1 MHTETSFMT
10 LLRPLL
16 LFTAG
21 LLASAAHAL
30 PEIQSWSTDNGT
42 RVLFVEAAELPMVD
56 IRVVFDAGSAR
67 DAGHPGVASL
77 TNALLDQGAAG
88 LNAGAI
94 ARGFE
99 QRGSKLGGGIGRDM
113 AWLSLRSLSDKKLLT
128 PSFELFA
135 KVLAQPDFPA
145 ADFKREQ
152 QRTLT
157 GLEYK
162 KQKPGSIASKAF
174 YRNVYGEHP
183 YAGEP
188 EGTEESVAALTAA
201 DLKAFYKRYYVA
213 RNAVIVMVGDVST
226 KQAKAMA
233 EKLSDALPKGKKADS
248 LRTVAPLSNGETVV
262 VEFPSSQSHVLM
274 GAPGVRR
281 GDPDYFV
288 LYVGNHV
295 LGGSGLVSRISQE
308 IREKRGLSYSAYSYF
323 VPLKELGPY
332 TLGFQTR
339 NDQRD
344 EALKVLRDTL
354 QAFIDDGPTAAEL
367 KSSVSNIVGGFPLRV
382 ASNGKII
389 EYLAVI
395 GFYDLPLDYLSTFN
409 DKVKAVTAEQIRD
422 AFKRRVKVENMVT
435 VTVGGEVKSGS

>member
-1 MHTETSFMT
+1 MT
-10 LLRPLL
+10 LLRPLFL
-16 LFTAG
+16 VAAVLFTGAV
-21 LLASAAHAL
+21 HAL
-30 PEIQSWSTDNGT
+30 PEIQSWTTDNGT
-42 RVLFVEAAELPMVD
+42 RVLFVEATELPMVD

-67 DAGHPGVASL
+67 DADQPGVASL
-77 TNALLDQGAAG
+77 TNDLLDQGAAG
-88 LNAGAI
+88 LDAGAI

-99 QRGSKLGGGIGRDM
+99 QQGSNLGGGIGRDM
-113 AWLSLRSLSDKKLLT
+113 AWLTLRSLSDKKLLT
-128 PSFELFA
+128 PSFDLFTR
-135 KVLAQPDFPA
+135 VLAQPDFPA

-162 KQKPGSIASKAF
+162 KQKPGSIASEAF
-174 YRNVYGEHP
+174 YLNVYGEHP
-183 YAGEP
+183 YASEP
-188 EGTEESVAALTAA
+188 DGTEDSVAALTVA

-213 RNAVIVMVGDVST
+213 RNALIVMVGDVSA
-226 KQAKAMA
+226 KQARAMSEA
-233 EKLSDALPKGKKADS
+233 LSDAIPKGKKADS
-248 LRTVAPLSNGETVV
+248 LRAVAPLKNGETLFI
-262 VEFPSSQSHVLM
+262 EFPSSQSHVLM
-274 GAPGVRR
+274 GAPGMRR
-281 GDPDYFV
+281 GDPDYFP

-308 IREKRGLSYSAYSYF
+308 IREKRGLSYSAYSYLA
-323 VPLKELGPY
+323 PLKELGPY

-339 NDQRD
+339 NNQRD

-395 GFYDLPLDYLSTFN
+395 GFYDLPLDYLATFN
-409 DKVKAVTAEQIRD
+409 DKIKSVTAEQIRD
-422 AFKRRVKVENMVT
+422 AYKRRVNVEDMVT
-435 VTVGGEVKSGS
+435 ITVGGEVKTGS